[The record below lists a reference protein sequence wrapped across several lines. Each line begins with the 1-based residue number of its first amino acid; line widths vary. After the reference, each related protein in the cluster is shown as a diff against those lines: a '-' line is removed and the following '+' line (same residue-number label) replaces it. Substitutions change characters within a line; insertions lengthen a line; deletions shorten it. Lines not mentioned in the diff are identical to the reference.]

1 MEVTLESIGHHY
13 GSTQVFKDLCLKIDS
28 GVFFSLLGPSG
39 CGKTTLLRM
48 LAGFVEP
55 DAGRVL
61 FAGQDV
67 TRLPV
72 HRREIGMVFQD
83 YALFPD
89 RSVLANV
96 MFGLEARRVAAPQ
109 AKARAMAMLERVG
122 LIQHAMQ
129 RPGALSGG
137 QRQRVAMAR
146 ALVIQPRLLLLD
158 EPLSALDAGLRVELR
173 TLIRQLQRE
182 YGITTVF
189 VTHDQQEALAISDE
203 IAVMNQGQIVQI
215 GVPLNVY
222 QQPNSAFSASFVGDA
237 NLLEIRSEILSSDGL
252 RRFETAAGTVLS
264 NADTPLPT
272 RAYLAIRGEC
282 IDLRGPVRTTP
293 AGSVTASACASE
305 TITAAQHDLSGVI
318 EAIEFRGATVLY
330 SVRVEGALFQVQRW
344 SAAHA
349 GDFVKGCDVTV
360 RLPVDAS
367 IVAG

>member
-13 GSTQVFKDLCLKIDS
+13 GSTEIFKDLGLTIDS

-48 LAGFVEP
+48 LAGFVVP
-55 DAGRVL
+55 DVGRVL

-72 HRREIGMVFQD
+72 HRREVGMVFHD

-96 MFGLEARRVAAPQ
+96 MFGLEARRVAGSQ
-109 AKARAMAMLERVG
+109 ARAQAMAMLERVG
-122 LIQHAMQ
+122 LTQYAMQ
-129 RPGALSGG
+129 RPAALSGG

-146 ALVIQPRLLLLD
+146 ALVIRPRLLLLD

-189 VTHDQQEALAISDE
+189 VTHDQQEALAISDQV
-203 IAVMNQGQIVQI
+203 AVMSQGQIVQV
-215 GVPLNVY
+215 GTPLSVY
-222 QQPNSAFSASFVGDA
+222 QQPNSAFAASFVGDA
-237 NLLEIRSEILSSDGL
+237 NLLEIRSERLSTDGS
-252 RRFETAAGTVLS
+252 RRFETDAGTVLS
-264 NADTPLPT
+264 NAVAPLPT
-272 RAYLAIRGEC
+272 RAFLAIRGEC
-282 IDLRGPVRTTP
+282 IDLFAPVKATIEGSATEP
-293 AGSVTASACASE
+293 A
-305 TITAAQHDLSGVI
+305 TAAQRDLSGVI
-318 EAIEFRGATVLY
+318 EAIEFRGATVVY
-330 SVRVEGALFQVQRW
+330 SVRVEGALFQIQRW

-349 GDFVKGCDVTV
+349 SGFAKGQDVTV
-360 RLPVDAS
+360 RLPIDAS
-367 IVAG
+367 IVAA